1 MTDTAPALLAPP
13 RIVPAGEAALLVE
26 LGDEIGEA
34 STDRV
39 LRLATA
45 LDALSMP
52 GIIDRVPG
60 YTTLLVVFDPASVDP
75 DRLSEALIRLD
86 READSMPLAPGRLVT
101 IPVAYGGDFGPD
113 LKAVAKRA
121 GLSEAEVIERHS
133 GADYRVGCVG
143 FVPGFAYLVGLPSE
157 LETPRRSSPR
167 SRVPAGSVAI
177 GGAQTGVYPFET
189 PGGWHLIGR
198 TPLRPFDPNR
208 AEPALLQA
216 GDRVKFEPIAPAAF
230 AVIADQVERGEQR
243 PGERREP
250 GEPS

>member
-1 MTDTAPALLAPP
+1 MTDTTPANVAPP
-13 RIVPAGEAALLVE
+13 RIVPAGEAAFLVE

-34 STDRV
+34 ATDRV

-45 LDALSMP
+45 LDAMAMT

-60 YTTLLVVFDPASVDP
+60 YTTLLVVFDPAAVDP
-75 DRLSEALIRLD
+75 DRLSGTLVRLD
-86 READSMPLAPGRLVT
+86 RDAVSMPLSPGRLVT

-113 LKAVAKRA
+113 LKAVAKHA
-121 GLSEAEVIERHS
+121 GLSESDVIERHA
-133 GADYRVGCVG
+133 GANYRVGCVG
-143 FVPGFAYLVGLPSE
+143 FVPGFAYLVGLPSD
-157 LETPRRSSPR
+157 LQTPRRSTPR

-216 GDRVKFEPIAPAAF
+216 GDRVRFEPIAPAAF
-230 AVIADQVERGEQR
+230 AVISDQVERGEHR
-243 PGERREP
+243 PSERRGP
-250 GEPS
+250 GEPA

>member
-1 MTDTAPALLAPP
+1 MTDTAPAMLTPP

-34 STDRV
+34 ATDRV

-45 LDALSMP
+45 LDVRAMP
-52 GIIDRVPG
+52 GVIDRVPG
-60 YTTLLVVFDPASVDP
+60 YTTLLVVFDPALVDP
-75 DRLSEALIRLD
+75 DRLCETLVRLD
-86 READSMPLAPGRLVT
+86 RDAVATPLAPGRLVT
-101 IPVAYGGDFGPD
+101 IPVSYGGEFGPD
-113 LKAVAKRA
+113 LKAVAKHA
-121 GLSEAEVIERHS
+121 GLSEAEVIERHA
-133 GADYRVGCVG
+133 GAGYRVGCVG

-208 AEPALLQA
+208 DEPALLQA
-216 GDRVKFEPIAPAAF
+216 GDRVRFEPIAPAAF
-230 AVIADQVERGEQR
+230 AVIADQVERGEHR
-243 PGERREP
+243 PADRRGP
-250 GEPS
+250 GEPA